1 MVRFNACLFGSG
13 LIWLERYTMKYNGV
27 IQRKFALLDKQ
38 LLQLKNHTKNIDFD
52 SFKDDWAMRSMTER
66 ALQVMAE
73 IVIDVAERII
83 AIENA
88 GPIASSA
95 EAIDTLVKLN
105 ILKSTQPYSDI
116 VKFRNLIV
124 HQYEEID
131 PAIIYDILK
140 NKLENFRQFR
150 NEIDKAR

>member
-1 MVRFNACLFGSG
+1 
-13 LIWLERYTMKYNGV
+13 MKYNGV

-38 LLQLKNHTKNIDFD
+38 LLQLKNHTKDIDFD
-52 SFKDDWAMRSMTER
+52 SFKNDWAMRSMTER
-66 ALQVMAE
+66 ALQVMVE

-88 GPIASSA
+88 GPIASAA

-105 ILKSTQPYSDI
+105 VLKSTQPYCDM

-150 NEIDKAR
+150 NEIDKL